1 MKKSISVPGTFF
13 LWKMFLRNG
22 VHYVDGRGN
31 NPALKKYSL
40 GTRDRTVALQLLT
53 QLDHQLAVEQG
64 LASEKDSFV
73 NTHSNRVKDVWRD
86 FLEYCGRPAIS
97 GGTSSE
103 TYKRYR
109 AVADK
114 HIAFCDTHQCSDW
127 SEVDR
132 NHVDQYGRHLDR
144 KGYAPRTLHLE
155 LTLLVQVTNWLIQE
169 SRLPAEKKLSLRL
182 QKPKG
187 TDTYCFR
194 PEEVEAILQHCREH
208 SGLKWMHPLLATLT
222 ATGMRIGEAEQLRW
236 TDVDLNNSV
245 LHVTD
250 ERFSS
255 RKQALGTART
265 SKGKRSRVIPIHP
278 DLKAIL
284 ADLRRHSD
292 GQVFHGPLGGRL
304 KQDTARNIFQRE
316 VIATLKDRFRTT
328 RGDIGFEHA
337 RFHSFRHFF
346 VSQCTEHGCSEGEI
360 MTWTGHRDTE
370 LVAHYRHLRQEE
382 SRRKIERIPFINSPN
397 HEAAHGASAVIGEQ
411 SKEAPPQR

>member
-1 MKKSISVPGTFF
+1 MKKADSIQGRFF
-13 LWKMFLRNG
+13 LWKLFRREG
-22 VHYVDGRGN
+22 VIYADGRSN
-31 NPALKKYSL
+31 SPPLKKYSL
-40 GTRDRTVALQLLT
+40 GTRDRTDALQLLS
-53 QLDHQLAVEQG
+53 QLDQQLAVEQG
-64 LASEKDSFV
+64 LALEKGRAFV
-73 NTHSNRVKDVWRD
+73 AHTNCVKDAWRD
-86 FLEYCGRPAIS
+86 FLEYCGRPSIS

-109 AVADK
+109 AVSDK
-114 HIAFCDTHQCSDW
+114 HIAFCEAHQCSDW

-132 NHVDQYGRHLDR
+132 NHVDRYGRHLDR
-144 KGYAPRTLHLE
+144 KGYAPRSLYLE
-155 LTLLVQVTNWLIQE
+155 LTLLVQVTNWLIRE
-169 SRLPAEKKLSLRL
+169 NRLPAEKKLSLRL

-194 PEEVEAILQHCREH
+194 PEEVEAILQLCREKSH
-208 SGLKWMHPLLATLT
+208 LKWMHPLVATLA

-245 LHVTD
+245 LHVAD

-304 KQDTARNIFQRE
+304 KQDTARNIFRRE
-316 VIATLKDRFRTT
+316 VIAPLRDRFRTT
-328 RGDIGFEHA
+328 QGDIGFEHA

-397 HEAAHGASAVIGEQ
+397 HEAAHGASAVTGEQ
-411 SKEAPPQR
+411 SKEVPPQR